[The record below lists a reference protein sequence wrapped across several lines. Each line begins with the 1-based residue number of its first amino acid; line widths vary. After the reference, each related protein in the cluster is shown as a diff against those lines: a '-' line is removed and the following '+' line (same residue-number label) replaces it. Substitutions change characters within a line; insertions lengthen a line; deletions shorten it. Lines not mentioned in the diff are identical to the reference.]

1 MLESVKGEVSLA
13 GCVGVSMD
21 GYDAAFFVESVA
33 FGAVI
38 RGARERGSNG
48 ARRVHA

>member
-33 FGAVI
+33 FG
-38 RGARERGSNG
+38 GER
-48 ARRVHA
+48 